1 MMKVWRYVG
10 LFASF
15 SPHLLGSRSP
25 PVPLRRQF
33 SPVQDG
39 IYALGK
45 VHIRSTPSLG
55 GFPNVAFETVGMNSE
70 HCMNNMN
77 SAGLTVHV

>member
-1 MMKVWRYVG
+1 MVAVFLVG
-10 LFASF
+10 GIKPQHEQLS
-15 SPHLLGSRSP
+15 SI
-25 PVPLRRQF
+25 
-33 SPVQDG
+33 QDG